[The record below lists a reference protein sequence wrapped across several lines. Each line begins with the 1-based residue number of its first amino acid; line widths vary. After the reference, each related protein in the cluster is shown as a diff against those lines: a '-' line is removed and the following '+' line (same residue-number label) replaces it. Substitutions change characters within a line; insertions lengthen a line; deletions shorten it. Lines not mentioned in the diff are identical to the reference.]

1 MKKCVLMSLAI
12 SLAAGLALSGVGSPP
27 QSIAAA
33 AKPAQVIKITW
44 AEQNNEQGYGP
55 KYSEVPYLKRMEE
68 ATGNRIKFEPYW
80 SQTLVKG
87 PDIWNAVKTGVVDA
101 GWCFHN
107 YWPGMT
113 ELANAISLPGLGF
126 KDVEHASAV
135 MYQIYQEFPSIRA
148 EFKDVHVLT
157 TWCDGHQIALTRAK
171 QIKTLDDLKGLKIR
185 ATGLNLTNLMTTI
198 GATPVTFP
206 MPDAYLSLEKGVIDG
221 MTAPFEAAISF
232 RLHEVSKYMT
242 VAPWTFFHFTYSMNK
257 AKWDSLPKDI
267 QEAITKVNNLENA
280 RLLSR
285 KWEENAMQEFLQIG
299 KGKVEPYTLPEPELK
314 KLYNISK
321 PLREEWVKKM
331 TASGRPD
338 GAKILKRIEE
348 LIPQTAK

>member
-1 MKKCVLMSLAI
+1 MKKILFI
-12 SLAAGLALSGVGSPP
+12 SLDFLLVAGLVFSGFGSPL
-27 QSIAAA
+27 QSFAAST
-33 AKPAQVIKITW
+33 KPGEVIKITW
-44 AEQNNEQGYGP
+44 AEQNNETGYGP
-55 KYSEVPYLKRMEE
+55 KYSEYPYLKKMEE
-68 ATGNRIKFEPYW
+68 ATGNRIKFEVFW
-80 SQTLVKG
+80 GQTLAKG
-87 PDIWNAVKTGVVDA
+87 PDIWNAIKTGVADA

-135 MYQIYQEFPSIRA
+135 MYHIYQEFPSIRA

-171 QIKTLDDLKGLKIR
+171 KIRTLDDLKGLKMR
-185 ATGLNLTNLMTTI
+185 VTGLNLINLITTL

-206 MPDAYLSLEKGVIDG
+206 MPDAYLSLDKGVIDG

-232 RLHEVSKYMT
+232 RLYEVTKYMVT
-242 VAPWTFFHFTYSMNK
+242 APWTFFHFTYSMNK

-280 RLLSR
+280 RMLSR
-285 KWEENAMQEFLQIG
+285 LWEENAMQELLQIS
-299 KGKVEPYTLPEPELK
+299 KGKVEPSAMPESELQR
-314 KLYNISK
+314 LYNVSK

-331 TASGRPD
+331 IAAGKPD
-338 GAKILKRIEE
+338 APKVLKRIEE
-348 LIPQTAK
+348 LIPLTAR

>member
-1 MKKCVLMSLAI
+1 MKKCLFI
-12 SLAAGLALSGVGSPP
+12 SLTISFVVGLVLCGFASPP
-27 QSIAAA
+27 QSFAAA

-55 KYSEVPYLKRMEE
+55 KYSEYPYLKRMEE
-68 ATGNRIKFEPYW
+68 ATGNRIKFEVYW

-171 QIKTLDDLKGLKIR
+171 RIKTLEDLKGLKIR
-185 ATGLNLTNLMTTI
+185 ATGQNLTNLMI
-198 GATPVTFP
+198 ALGATPVLFP
-206 MPDAYLSLEKGVIDG
+206 MPDAYMSLDKGVVDG

-232 RLHEVSKYMT
+232 KLHEVTKYMVT
-242 VAPWTFFHFTYSMNK
+242 APWTFFHFTYSMNK

-285 KWEENAMQEFLQIG
+285 NWEEDAMQEFLQIS
-299 KGKVEPYTLPEPELK
+299 KGKVEPYTMPQSELQ
-314 KLYNISK
+314 KLYSISK

-331 TASGRPD
+331 TAAGKPD
-338 GAKILKRIEE
+338 APKILKRIEE
-348 LIPQTAK
+348 LIPLTAR

>member
-1 MKKCVLMSLAI
+1 MKKLLLVSLGF
-12 SLAAGLALSGVGSPP
+12 SLVTCLVLSGFGASPR
-27 QSIAAA
+27 SFAADS
-33 AKPAQVIKITW
+33 PGQVIKITW
-44 AEQNNEQGYGP
+44 AEQNNENGYGP
-55 KYSEVPYLKRMEE
+55 KYSEIPYLKRMEQ

-80 SQTLVKG
+80 SQTLAKG
-87 PDIWNAVKTGVVDA
+87 PDIWNAVKTGVADA

-126 KDVEHASAV
+126 KDTEHAGAV

-157 TWCDGHQIALTRAK
+157 TWCDGHQIALTRSK
-171 QIKTLDDLKGLKIR
+171 QIKTLEDLKGLKMR
-185 ATGLNLTNLMTTI
+185 ATGMNLINLMTTL

-206 MPDAYLSLEKGVIDG
+206 MPDAYLSLDRGVIDG
-221 MTAPFEAAISF
+221 MTSPWEAAISF
-232 RLHEVSKYMT
+232 KLDEVSKYMV

-280 RLLSR
+280 RILSR
-285 KWEENAMQEFLQIG
+285 NWEENAMQEFLRIS
-299 KGKVEPYTLPEPELK
+299 KGKIEPYTMPESELK
-314 KLYNISK
+314 KLFNISK
-321 PLREEWVKKM
+321 PLRDEWVKKM
-331 TASGRPD
+331 TAAGRPD
-338 GAKILKRIEE
+338 AAKVLNRIQE
-348 LIPQTAK
+348 LIPQMASR